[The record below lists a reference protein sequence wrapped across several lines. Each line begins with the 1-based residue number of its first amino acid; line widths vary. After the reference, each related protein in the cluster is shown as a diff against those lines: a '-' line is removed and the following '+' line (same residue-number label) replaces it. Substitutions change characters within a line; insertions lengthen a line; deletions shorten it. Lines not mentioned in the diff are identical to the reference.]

1 MLTAGLSADFGEVLT
16 AANIPYLLLVAA
28 ARSCLQC
35 LPSSNSTEVRIRA
48 RHSLVSAQLVPWPSD
63 INAIYCEDDAQL
75 HAFSADIA
83 EGQRASLTPQLI
95 LDMQLTL
102 AAMMRIDSLR
112 DSRRFSRIAPSRTHL
127 AVALAR

>member
-1 MLTAGLSADFGEVLT
+1 MMLTAGLSADFGEALT

-35 LPSSNSTEVRIRA
+35 LSSSNSTEVRIRA
-48 RHSLVSAQLVPWPSD
+48 RHSLVSAQLVPWPTE
-63 INAIYCEDDAQL
+63 NNHIYCIDDAQL
-75 HAFSADIA
+75 HTFSADIA
-83 EGQRASLTPQLI
+83 EGQRASLAPKLI

-102 AAMMRIDSLR
+102 AEMMSVDSEYTCR
-112 DSRRFSRIAPSRTHL
+112 RIAPSRAYL